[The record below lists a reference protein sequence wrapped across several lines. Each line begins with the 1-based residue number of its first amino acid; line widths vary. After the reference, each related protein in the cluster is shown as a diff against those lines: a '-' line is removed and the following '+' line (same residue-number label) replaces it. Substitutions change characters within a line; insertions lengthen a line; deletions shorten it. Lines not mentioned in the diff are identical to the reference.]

1 MTKIE
6 LRDRI
11 RKALGGTAT
20 PMAASLALDAVLRS
34 IQEGLAEDGR
44 VHLSGFGAFEVAALK
59 ERLMLTPHHQS
70 KQLIAARRHVKFK
83 AAPKQVLTLYPPPS

>member
-1 MTKIE
+1 MTKQE

-11 RKALGGTAT
+11 RTALGGTAT

-44 VHLSGFGAFEVAALK
+44 VHLSRFGTFIL
-59 ERLMLTPHHQS
+59 ERLPERQIINPRS
-70 KQLIAARRHVKFK
+70 KKTQTIAEHTHARFK
-83 AAPKQVLTLYPPPS
+83 AAPDQVITINS